1 MSLAGIG
8 LMLVCALWTSQGIEG
23 FAPEGFEPEFEDVAL
38 LHDGTVTLAPPLE
51 EYARPD
57 ESSVWCVAET
67 RSGRLYAGTGN
78 KGRVYRLSQSG
89 EPVAVFEPES
99 GEILAICT
107 DARDNLFFGLTPD
120 GTVYRLS
127 RSAEPELLF
136 ETGESYVFSLLP
148 FPGRDL
154 LCATGTEGKLYRIT
168 PGGSGSAVFSA
179 PQTHLTALAWLVPG
193 RDLLVGTAPDGIVY
207 RLRFGS
213 ASSTPE
219 VSVLYDTPL
228 AEVRSI
234 AVSADLVYIAA
245 NPDESTEESSTAC
258 VFCVSLEGSKRWQWT
273 SPDSTVFSLLPDG
286 NDILVAT
293 GSKGMVFRLD
303 SLGHHSIVQKV
314 EEPNVTCLLRT
325 DDRVWVSTA
334 GPGAVYSLGTGV
346 AREGYLLSKPHDCD
360 GPARFGRL
368 ESRAEVPAGTGLE
381 FDTRT
386 GNSET
391 PDSTWHEWQ
400 PVTGTVKSPNAR
412 FIQWRARFS
421 SRFPNL
427 TPVLR
432 RVDIYYRAPNRPPVI
447 SSVTVDGADLEEAG
461 NGNSGPSRN
470 ISWQAEDPDTD
481 SLVYEVQFKGED
493 ETRWKP
499 LAEDITE
506 TSHSVDTR
514 ALPDGWYRFRVK
526 ASDRATRPKELSL
539 GTERTTLPVL
549 VDNTPPEV
557 FDIRVHGTRVS
568 FRVRDAASVITGCRV
583 SVNAGKWKPAEP
595 EDGIFDS
602 TAEKFSLTVELEPG
616 ENTIAV
622 QALDAQGNTA
632 AGRKLIRR

>member
-1 MSLAGIG
+1 
-8 LMLVCALWTSQGIEG
+8 MLVGALWTSQGIEG
-23 FAPEGFEPEFEDVAL
+23 FVPEGFEPEFENVAL
-38 LHDGTVTLAPPLE
+38 LHDGAVTLAPPLE

-57 ESSVWCVAET
+57 ESSVWCAVET

-78 KGRVYRLSQSG
+78 SGRVYRLSQG
-89 EPVAVFEPES
+89 DPVAVFEPES
-99 GEILAICT
+99 GEILAMCT

-120 GTVYRLS
+120 GTVYRTS
-127 RSAEPELLF
+127 GSAEPELLF
-136 ETGESYVFSLLP
+136 ETGASYVFSLLP
-148 FPGRDL
+148 FPGGDI

-168 PGGSGSAVFSA
+168 PGGSGSVIFTA

-193 RDLLVGTAPDGIVY
+193 QDLLVGTAPDGIVY

-213 ASSTPE
+213 TSSPPE

-245 NPDESTEESSTAC
+245 NPDENTEEHSAG
-258 VFCVSLEGSKRWQWT
+258 VFCISLEGSRRWQWT
-273 SPDSTVFSLLPDG
+273 CPDSTVFNLLPDEVG
-286 NDILVAT
+286 ILVAT
-293 GSKGMVFRLD
+293 GSKGMIFRLD

-314 EEPNVTCLLRT
+314 EEPNITCLLRT
-325 DDRVWVSTA
+325 DDRVWVTTA
-334 GPGAVYSLGTGV
+334 GPGAVYRLGSGV
-346 AREGYLLSKPHDCD
+346 AHEGYLLSEPHDCD

-368 ESRAEVPAGTGLE
+368 ESRADVPAGTELE

-400 PVTGTVKSPNAR
+400 PVSGTVKSPNAR
-412 FIQWRARFS
+412 FVQWRARFS
-421 SRFPNL
+421 SRFPDL

-447 SSVTVDGADLEEAG
+447 GSVTVDGADPEEAG
-461 NGNSGPSRN
+461 NGNSRPTRN
-470 ISWQAEDPDTD
+470 ISWEAEDPDGD

-493 ETRWKP
+493 ETRWKQ

-514 ALPDGWYRFRVK
+514 ALPDGWYRFRIK
-526 ASDRATRPKELSL
+526 ASDRATHPKELSL
-539 GTERTTLPVL
+539 GTESTTLPVL

-557 FDIRVHGTRVS
+557 TDIRVEGTRVS
-568 FRVRDAASVITGCRV
+568 FTVRDAASVISGCRV

-595 EDGIFDS
+595 EDGIFDATS
-602 TAEKFSLTVELEPG
+602 EKFSLAVELEPG

-622 QALDAQGNTA
+622 QAFDAQGNTA